1 MQILRTYP
9 RPTELETLEVGPAI
23 CVLLSLPGIVMS
35 VQESLVQHI
44 RKEVLERQTSERG
57 LK

>member
-1 MQILRTYP
+1 MQILRPYL

-23 CVLLSLPGIVMS
+23 CVLFSLPGILRS
-35 VQESLVQHI
+35 AQ
-44 RKEVLERQTSERG
+44 VLDIQTSEMG